1 MFENIKDGDLITL
14 KLASGEEVIAN
25 YKSGADSYISIE
37 KALVLM
43 QGPQGLAFGTFF
55 STAQQDKPINIAK
68 DKITSIAYIND
79 KIKLMLSENKPEDS
93 IKNFLIIKENLSKTE
108 FNNIEFIDL
117 RNIDKTVI
125 TFNK

>member
-1 MFENIKDGDLITL
+1 MNENIKDGDLITL

-25 YKSGADSYISIE
+25 YKGGTDSHVSIE

-79 KIKLMLSENKPEDS
+79 KIKEEYNRVFSKIEVPKKPS
-93 IKNFLIIKENLSKTE
+93 I
-108 FNNIEFIDL
+108 
-117 RNIDKTVI
+117 I
-125 TFNK
+125 T